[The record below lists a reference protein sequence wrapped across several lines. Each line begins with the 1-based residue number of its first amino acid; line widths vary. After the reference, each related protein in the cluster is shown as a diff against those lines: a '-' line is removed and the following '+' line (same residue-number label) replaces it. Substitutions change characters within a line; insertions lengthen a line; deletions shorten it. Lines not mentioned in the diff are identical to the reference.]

1 MNRMGYAD
9 ALRAIAILAVIIH
22 HVAKLAGFRIS
33 GMTHELTFLGTWG
46 VDCFFVLTGFLL
58 SGPFLRAV
66 VDEAKMPSF
75 KLFWRRLFLRIYS
88 LYAVCLLLSV
98 ADLAFGGAA
107 PSFGD
112 ILTHATFTHNFFPN
126 YMPSINGPLW
136 TMALD
141 AQFYLVLPLF
151 AFVFVGAL
159 RRLNRLQRIRAVWI
173 AIGSAIV
180 LSLLERCIVTAV
192 LLRDPMTTYDTIS
205 FWTRNLPGMASEFAI
220 GIGIAFASMVAPIPR
235 LGGRSS
241 VAILAAM
248 AGLAILSA
256 KFEMIDLRHVRETLA
271 IVTTRDFVGGCA
283 AALLLFLFLTVD
295 SPVLAR
301 IVGSSW
307 TRTAAALAY
316 GVYLFHYPI
325 LQHVI
330 AAYSGRIGSTIVTI
344 VLGTVA
350 LAISVGLAA
359 ILHVFIERPFLSL
372 RDRAR
377 ESVVFV
383 TREEAA

>member
-1 MNRMGYAD
+1 MNYAD
-9 ALRAIAILAVIIH
+9 ALRAIAILAVIVH
-22 HVAKLAGFRIS
+22 HVAKLAGFHVGES
-33 GMTHELTFLGTWG
+33 THELTFLGTWG

-58 SGPFLRAV
+58 SGPFLRAI
-66 VDEAKMPSF
+66 VDGALMPSF
-75 KLFWRRLFLRIYS
+75 KLFWKRRFFRIYP
-88 LYAVCLLLSV
+88 LYAVCLLVS
-98 ADLAFGGAA
+98 ATDLALRGAA
-107 PSFGD
+107 PTFGN
-112 ILTHATFTHNFFPN
+112 LLAHATFTHNFFSS

-141 AQFYLVLPLF
+141 AQFYLVLPLL
-151 AFVFVGAL
+151 ALVFVVTL
-159 RRLNRLQRIRAVWI
+159 RPYDRLQRIRAVWI
-173 AIGSAIV
+173 AIGSVIV
-180 LSLLERCIVTAV
+180 LSLLERFVVASF
-192 LLRDPMTTYDTIS
+192 LLRDPATTYDAIS

-220 GIGIAFASMVAPIPR
+220 GIGLAFGAMVAPLPR

-241 VAILAAM
+241 IAILIMIAA
-248 AGLAILSA
+248 LAVISA
-256 KFEMIDLRHVRETLA
+256 KFETLDIRNGRETLA
-271 IVTTRDFVGGCA
+271 ILSTRDFVGGSA
-283 AALLLFLFLTVD
+283 AALILFLFLSVE

-301 IVGSSW
+301 IVGSPL

-330 AAYSGRIGSTIVTI
+330 ASYSGPTGSPIVT
-344 VLGTVA
+344 VGLGIVA
-350 LAISVGLAA
+350 LAISVGFAA

-377 ESVVFV
+377 ETIVVA